1 METPWC
7 CPKCSAETLPSNC
20 TSDNELFI
28 ENLRLNKNVSED
40 LNIIP
45 QNQFKEFLDECNN
58 ISNNLLENV
67 DNKDI
72 EDFPNPVN
80 SKYQD
85 IHQFNQI
92 KPDPISSLGLIH
104 TNLASIGKH
113 FDDLNLVISLLK
125 FDFHIIGISEHK
137 IQKEND
143 DNSFSNINLEGYHPF
158 VFDPTETSHGGTGF
172 YIKDSLVYV
181 ERDDLKF
188 NSPSNYESTF
198 IEVILPDRKN
208 MILGCIYRHPT
219 STISIQQ
226 FINES
231 IEPLLDKISA
241 ENKFGS
247 LVGDFN
253 IDLLKTDTNDNV
265 NAFYNNVT
273 SHFFAPYILQPTRPK
288 SKTLI
293 DNILINS
300 VEYLSHSGNLTI
312 QISDHLLQFVIL
324 EGFFKELAPKKIN
337 IFGRNYQ
344 NFNEREFNEALTNI
358 DWDQILS
365 VEGNDPN
372 ISMNNLHQ
380 HINYLLD
387 EFAPYKKLSKKE
399 YKLKSKPWINR
410 NILTEM
416 KKRDKLL
423 HKYCKAKD
431 KDSFYAQA
439 IYEDFKSF
447 RNSLTKMKRDSK
459 IDYYRKYF
467 EANKNKASSIRKGN
481 RSIVNIQNS
490 PKKDIKLLNDQD
502 SNISDPKKIADL
514 FNKYFVKVGPNID
527 ERIPKARKHFIE
539 YMNKLKVN
547 KPIFLTPATPREIYN
562 INSAFDIKKSLGPNS
577 IPVYI
582 LKISNNFFSNKLTDI
597 INLSFKTG
605 IFPDLCK
612 LAKIIPIFKK
622 DNPLLCENYRPISL
636 LPIFNKIFEK
646 VIYKRMYDFAEQNK
660 LIYER
665 QFGFRARHSTNHAL
679 IGTTESITSQI
690 DQGNY
695 VGGVFIDLQKAFD
708 TVNHDILCEKLAYY
722 GFRGNCQLLI
732 KSLFIKSATIR
743 LYKWL

>member
-1 METPWC
+1 METPRC
-7 CPKCSAETLPSNC
+7 CPKCSAETLPFNC

-58 ISNNLLENV
+58 IPNNLLENV
-67 DNKDI
+67 DNKDL

-80 SKYQD
+80 SKYHD

-172 YIKDSLVYV
+172 YVKDSLVYV
-181 ERDDLKF
+181 KKDDLKF

-198 IEVILPDRKN
+198 LEVILPDRKN
-208 MILGCIYRHPT
+208 MILGCIYCHPT

-241 ENKFGS
+241 ENKFCS
-247 LVGDFN
+247 RMGDFN

-273 SHFFAPYILQPTRPK
+273 SHFFALYILQPTRPK

-300 VEYLSHSGNLTI
+300 VEYPSHSGNLTI

-324 EGFFKELAPKKIN
+324 EGFFKELAPQKNN
-337 IFGRNYQ
+337 IFERNYQ

-358 DWDQILS
+358 DWDQTLS
-365 VEGNDPN
+365 IEGNDPN
-372 ISMNNLHQ
+372 ISMNNLDQ

-431 KDSFYAQA
+431 KDSFYDQA
-439 IYEDFKSF
+439 IYEDFNSI

-467 EANKNKASSIRKGN
+467 EANKNKASSIWKGI

-490 PKKDIKLLNDQD
+490 SKKDIKLLSDKGT
-502 SNISDPKKIADL
+502 NISDPKKIADL

-527 ERIPKARKHFIE
+527 ERIPKPRKHFIE

-547 KPIFLTPATPREIYN
+547 KTIFLTPAYA
-562 INSAFDIKKSLGPNS
+562 NSQRLYQSSKKTIHFS
-577 IPVYI
+577 V
-582 LKISNNFFSNKLTDI
+582 KITDPY
-597 INLSFKTG
+597 LSFL
-605 IFPDLCK
+605 FLARYLRK
-612 LAKIIPIFKK
+612 LSVNA
-622 DNPLLCENYRPISL
+622 CMIS
-636 LPIFNKIFEK
+636 
-646 VIYKRMYDFAEQNK
+646 QN
-660 LIYER
+660 R
-665 QFGFRARHSTNHAL
+665 TN
-679 IGTTESITSQI
+679 
-690 DQGNY
+690 
-695 VGGVFIDLQKAFD
+695 
-708 TVNHDILCEKLAYY
+708 
-722 GFRGNCQLLI
+722 
-732 KSLFIKSATIR
+732 
-743 LYKWL
+743 